1 MIVTLTLI
9 VGASIGVGSAVVGGV
24 VGFLVGNRRRNR
36 DLDENYQRMIDYYS
50 QPEQTQTQPQYE
62 TEPRSVFTRL

>member
-24 VGFLVGNRRRNR
+24 VGFLVGNRRRNS
-36 DLDENYQRMIDYYS
+36 DLDENYQRMIEYYS
-50 QPEQTQTQPQYE
+50 QPEQPQYE
-62 TEPRSVFTRL
+62 TEQRSVFTRL